1 MEKTKKKKRLGMW
14 NRLAIVGA
22 FLAIFAW
29 PVALAFMSESKLA
42 EYRTSD
48 MQRCKERLIGSG
60 ESSHSEAIRTCLDE
74 NAKQQDDDLAYV
86 FKEQLPGW
94 MILYA
99 LAYAFAYLLILAIV
113 KTCKWVIAGRNQENE
128 S

>member
-1 MEKTKKKKRLGMW
+1 MEKTKKRKRLGMW

-29 PVALAFMSESKLA
+29 PVALAFMSDSKLA
-42 EYRTSD
+42 DYRTSD

-60 ESSHSEAIRTCLDE
+60 ESTHSEAIRICLDE
-74 NAKQQDDDLAYV
+74 MSKQQDDDLAYV

-94 MILYA
+94 MIVYA
-99 LAYAFAYLLILAIV
+99 LAYAFAYLLILAVV
-113 KTCKWVIAGRNQENE
+113 KTCKWVMAGRNQESE
-128 S
+128 

>member
-22 FLAIFAW
+22 FLAIFVW
-29 PVALAFMSESKLA
+29 PVALAVMSDAKHA
-42 EYRTSD
+42 QYRTSD

-60 ESSHSEAIRTCLDE
+60 ESSHSEAIRICLDE

>member
-1 MEKTKKKKRLGMW
+1 VEKTKKKKRLGMW

-48 MQRCKERLIGSG
+48 IQRCKERLIGSG
-60 ESSHSEAIRTCLDE
+60 ESTHSEAIRICLDE

-86 FKEQLPGW
+86 FKEQLPSW

-113 KTCKWVIAGRNQENE
+113 KTCKWVAAGRNQENE